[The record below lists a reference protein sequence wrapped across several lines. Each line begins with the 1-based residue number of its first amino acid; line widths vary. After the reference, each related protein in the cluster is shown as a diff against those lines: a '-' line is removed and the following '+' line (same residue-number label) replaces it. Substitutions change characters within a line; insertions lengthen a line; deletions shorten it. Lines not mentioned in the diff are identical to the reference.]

1 MPYCLA
7 PRRMVAMAR
16 EIDAYQLVK
25 TFASRNKTNVIEY
38 AAFAQAIQRQARSN
52 DQTDP
57 FYRDL
62 ALHPDSILVPRL
74 FQAARDGRLSLRSV
88 GNRVDQIFLPEAF
101 TEAVYSEY
109 LRIEEDPDIPFPD
122 EDSLRLSIP
131 PEWIQTVSLESDLSV
146 LVAKE
151 TDSSVPLY
159 RLVFPEGI
167 RPIVLLSV
175 MVRDKLL
182 GYAVLKIRNYLR
194 KGSNRDF
201 IQQRLAGAFTGK
213 DRMLKDSITAIL
225 IRPFDA
231 AQEMKTSV
239 GDFSYSFWAY
249 LTTAIRKD
257 LSSKAD
263 PMPDD
268 TAAYQASYIVD
279 VFNNHYKNK
288 AQREQDRESAF
299 KSLYLMLRKPPYL
312 YSIEDIVD
320 FRDAQGRPLLGK
332 YNREELEAWIHER
345 TSQAVEGMLP
355 ELLVIASGQAKGLII
370 AKEMLIPYLLK
381 SMRESRAEI
390 KVLMTRDWRSV
401 LEDFGRLPSMDDDE
415 AFIAELE
422 KRLELQSPLLGTI
435 LMTSLPSLVYHESR
449 VQTEASHDLDRCFG
463 GAKPAGLDVLL
474 DLDRKRLLA
483 DVRALL
489 PLWHLI
495 PVLSWIMRLF
505 FKRAKGGTAKA
516 AKKSHEVSTPQARQE
531 GGDASDSKP
540 INSRAAEFSQM
551 ARAAEKKMVPQ
562 GQSVEEYLKSL
573 SARWNTLLD
582 PVAKA
587 NLTEDIN
594 SLVRDFLRS
603 ALRSMRPSSFT
614 PERIESM
621 AATLADRPNLM
632 RIRNHQALEE
642 YIRIY
647 IIKML
652 KR

>member
-1 MPYCLA
+1 
-7 PRRMVAMAR
+7 MVAMAR
-16 EIDAYQLVK
+16 EIDVYQLIK
-25 TFASRNKTNVIEY
+25 TFASRNKSNVIGY
-38 AAFAQAIQRQARSN
+38 AAFSQAIQRQARSN
-52 DQTDP
+52 DQSDP

-62 ALHPDSILVPRL
+62 ALHPDSILVPKL
-74 FQAARDGRLSLRSV
+74 FQAARDGRLSLQAV

-101 TEAVYSEY
+101 TEVVYAEFR
-109 LRIEEDPDIPFPD
+109 RIEENPDIPFPD
-122 EDSLRLSIP
+122 EDSLRLSVP
-131 PEWIQTVSLESDLSV
+131 PEWIQAISVESDLPSL
-146 LVAKE
+146 LVKE
-151 TDSSVPLY
+151 GDSSVPLY
-159 RLVFPEGI
+159 RLLFPEGI
-167 RPIVLLSV
+167 RPIIMLSV

-182 GYAVLKIRNYLR
+182 DYAVLKIRNYLR

-201 IQQRLAGAFTGK
+201 IQQRLAGAFSGK
-213 DRMLKDSITAIL
+213 DRMLKESMTAIL

-231 AQEMKTSV
+231 VQELRTSA

-288 AQREQDRESAF
+288 AHRELERESAF
-299 KSLYLMLRKPPYL
+299 KTLSLMLRKPPYL
-312 YSIEDIVD
+312 YTTDDIVD

-332 YNREELEAWIHER
+332 YNREELEAWILER
-345 TSQAVEGMLP
+345 TTQAVEGMLP
-355 ELLVIASGQAKGLII
+355 ELLVIGSGQAKGLLI
-370 AKEMLIPYLLK
+370 AKEMLIPYLIK
-381 SMRESRAEI
+381 AMRESRSEI
-390 KVLMTRDWRSV
+390 KVLITHDWRAV
-401 LEDFGRLPSMDDDE
+401 LEDFGRLPSMDDDA

-422 KRLELQSPLLGTI
+422 KRLETASPI
-435 LMTSLPSLVYHESR
+435 LHAILVTSLPTLVYHESR
-449 VQTEASHDLDRCFG
+449 VQKEASMDLDRCFG
-463 GAKPAGLDVLL
+463 GSKTAGVDVLL

-489 PLWHLI
+489 PFWHLI
-495 PVLSWIMRLF
+495 PVVSFILRLF
-505 FKRAKGGTAKA
+505 LKGAKRKA
-516 AKKSHEVSTPQARQE
+516 AKRASAAATPPPRLE
-531 GGDASDSKP
+531 SGDGSDGKP
-540 INSRAAEFSQM
+540 VNSRAAEFAQM
-551 ARAAEKKMVPQ
+551 ARAAEKRIVPQ
-562 GQSVEEYLKSL
+562 GQSIDEYLRGL

-603 ALRSMRPSSFT
+603 SLRSMRPSSFT

-621 AATLADRPNLM
+621 AATLADRPNLL

-642 YIRIY
+642 YIRVY